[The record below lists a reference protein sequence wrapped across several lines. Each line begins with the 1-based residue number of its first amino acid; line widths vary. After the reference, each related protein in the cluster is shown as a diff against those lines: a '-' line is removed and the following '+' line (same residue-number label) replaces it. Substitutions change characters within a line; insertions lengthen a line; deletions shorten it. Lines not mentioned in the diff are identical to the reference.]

1 MLKRR
6 GDFMFCPKCGKQIKD
21 DDIFCAYCGESI
33 THGAQAPA
41 NPGPAQQTPYTLP
54 NQAAP
59 TPNNY
64 SYPQQPNVF
73 PKSGGKK
80 NGGMIAIIVTLS
92 VLLAASVGIVIFLL
106 VKNSEDDSSGGKSG
120 GSKNAVVTS
129 DTTESEV
136 TTVTE
141 ETTSG
146 TEPTTES
153 TTVTAA
159 TTTTTETTTEPETT
173 ATETAT
179 EPTTA
184 ISADSAAKAEAAAY
198 STNDRPTFAEF
209 DWCAGQFGLV
219 STPPPNAEVIENYY
233 ATGGGWKSMI
243 VYEDTTGVGI
253 TREIDNIE
261 IFFDG
266 NRVTLTV
273 DWYYVE
279 PPYSEAY
286 YMDEGTVTQFSG
298 AVNGSVIHTAADVNG
313 ETVTI
318 DLHSFWKTDGKQ
330 YAIGALYLPDGT
342 SNYLALVRK

>member
-1 MLKRR
+1 
-6 GDFMFCPKCGKQIKD
+6 MFCPKCGKQIKD

-33 THGAQAPA
+33 TPVAPAPA
-41 NPGPAQQTPYTLP
+41 NPEPAQQTQFTPQ

-59 TPNNY
+59 PPNNY
-64 SYPQQPNVF
+64 AYPQQPNVF
-73 PKSGGKK
+73 TKSGGKK

-92 VLLAASVGIVIFLL
+92 VLLAAAVGGVIFLL
-106 VKNSEDDSSGGKSG
+106 AKDSGDDSSSDKSS
-120 GSKNAVVTS
+120 GSENAVVTS
-129 DTTESEV
+129 DTTEVE
-136 TTVTE
+136 TTAVTE
-141 ETTSG
+141 ETTSE

-153 TTVTAA
+153 TVTTER
-159 TTTTTETTTEPETT
+159 TTTTTETTTVTETT
-173 ATETAT
+173 TTETAT
-179 EPTTA
+179 EPETA

-219 STPPPNAEVIENYY
+219 TDPPPNAEVIDNYY
-233 ATGGGWKSMI
+233 AAGGGWKSMI
-243 VYEDTTGVGI
+243 VYEDTTGAGP

-286 YMDEGTVTQFSG
+286 YMDEGTVTQFTG
-298 AVNGSVIHTAADVNG
+298 AVNGNVIHTAADVNG
-313 ETVTI
+313 STVTI
-318 DLHSFWKTDGKQ
+318 DLHSFWRADGKQ
-330 YAIGALYLPDGT
+330 YALGTLYLSDGST
-342 SNYLALVRK
+342 NYLALVRK

>member
-1 MLKRR
+1 
-6 GDFMFCPKCGKQIKD
+6 MFCPKCGKQIKD

-33 THGAQAPA
+33 TPGAPAPA
-41 NPGPAQQTPYTLP
+41 NPGPAQQTPYTPP
-54 NQAAP
+54 NQVPP

-64 SYPQQPNVF
+64 NYPQQPNVF
-73 PKSGGKK
+73 AKSGGKK

-92 VLLAASVGIVIFLL
+92 VLLAAAVGGVIFLL
-106 VKNSEDDSSGGKSG
+106 AKNSGDDSSSDKASE
-120 GSKNAVVTS
+120 SENAVVTS
-129 DTTESEV
+129 DTTEAE
-136 TTVTE
+136 TTAVTE
-141 ETTSG
+141 ETTSE
-146 TEPTTES
+146 TEPTTKS
-153 TTVTAA
+153 TATTER
-159 TTTTTETTTEPETT
+159 TTTTTETTTVTETT
-173 ATETAT
+173 TETAT
-179 EPTTA
+179 EPETA

-219 STPPPNAEVIENYY
+219 TAPPPNAEVIDNYY

-243 VYEDTTGVGI
+243 VYEDTTGAGP

-286 YMDEGTVTQFSG
+286 YMDEGTVTQFTG
-298 AVNGSVIHTAADVNG
+298 AVNGNVIHTAADVNG
-313 ETVTI
+313 STVTI
-318 DLHSFWKTDGKQ
+318 DLHSFWRADGKQ
-330 YAIGALYLPDGT
+330 YALGTLYLSDGST
-342 SNYLALVRK
+342 NYLALVRK

>member
-33 THGAQAPA
+33 NHGAQAPA

-64 SYPQQPNVF
+64 TYPQQPNVF
-73 PKSGGKK
+73 P
-80 NGGMIAIIVTLS
+80 
-92 VLLAASVGIVIFLL
+92 
-106 VKNSEDDSSGGKSG
+106 KSG

-129 DTTESEV
+129 DTTESEA